1 MKSVISQSIKTEF
14 TKWKSEIS
22 NDLRI
27 DVKYSLSES
36 FMIVDIK
43 SLISCSLQIEFAK
56 LNSTFSITYNEN
68 LEQKTEILQA
78 HVP

>member
-1 MKSVISQSIKTEF
+1 MKFVISQSIKTEF
-14 TKWKSEIS
+14 TNWKSEIS

-27 DVKYSLSES
+27 YVKYSLSES